1 MIRHYPAFR
10 IYYIYI
16 HIHKQIYMYTVVFY
30 VINSLMSFFCLLD
43 YCFIFNLFFPPT
55 GDFFI

>member
-1 MIRHYPAFR
+1 
-10 IYYIYI
+10 
-16 HIHKQIYMYTVVFY
+16 MYTVVFY